1 MDSNEVVFV
10 KCLIQYQA
18 YSEHFSMVI
27 MIAINYINFIT
38 SVPCTNKMK
47 YKSGCQ
53 AIVRKKYQKI
63 YNTQKVTGKIN
74 FKVFTLWLLEDQF
87 PQVYGVFETMYG
99 AKL

>member
-1 MDSNEVVFV
+1 
-10 KCLIQYQA
+10 
-18 YSEHFSMVI
+18 
-27 MIAINYINFIT
+27 
-38 SVPCTNKMK
+38 MK